1 MSSIGVKQEKEES
14 KMKKYLSLIVSLVL
28 LSALLAGCGSAAS
41 STASYDR
48 GVVEYAVS
56 DEAAMAPAEGAALK
70 NAAADT
76 GSTALPENRKW
87 IVTVNLT
94 AETDDLDALRSAL
107 DEKIAALNGY
117 VEDQSVNNGSA
128 YQSSRRYRSAN
139 LTIRIPADSIDGFLQ
154 DVGGIANIV
163 RQNKSIEDVT
173 LNYVATES
181 RLKALETEE
190 TRLLELLAQAEN
202 MTDLLEIEGR
212 LAEVRYEFENSAS
225 QKRLYDNQIDYAT
238 VYLAIE
244 EVQEY
249 TPVEEP
255 TLWERISKGFRD
267 NLEGVGE
274 DLLDVLVWFIVS
286 LPYLVVFAIVIT
298 LVVLVVK
305 RTRRR
310 RAAKKAAKQPKTE
323 DSKE

>member
-1 MSSIGVKQEKEES
+1 
-14 KMKKYLSLIVSLVL
+14 MKKYLSLLLSLVL
-28 LSALLAGCGSAAS
+28 LAVLLAGCGSAAS

-56 DEAAMAPAEGAALK
+56 DEVAMAPAEGAALK

-154 DVGGIANIV
+154 DMGGIANIV

-190 TRLLELLAQAEN
+190 ARLLELLAQAEN
-202 MTDLLEIEGR
+202 MSDLLEIEAR
-212 LAEVRYEFENSAS
+212 LSEVRSELENYAS

-244 EVQEY
+244 EAQEY

-255 TLWERISKGFRD
+255 TLWERIRDGFQD
-267 NLEGVGE
+267 NLKGVGE
-274 DLLDVLVWFIVS
+274 GLLDVLVWFIVS
-286 LPYLVVFAIVIT
+286 IPT
-298 LVVLVVK
+298 LVVLAVFVLIAVLILK
-305 RTRRR
+305 RVRRR
-310 RAAKKAAKQPKTE
+310 RAAKKAAARQKTE
-323 DSKE
+323 E

>member
-1 MSSIGVKQEKEES
+1 
-14 KMKKYLSLIVSLVL
+14 MKKYLSLLLSLVL
-28 LSALLAGCGSAAS
+28 LAVLLAGCGSAAN

-107 DEKIAALNGY
+107 DEKTAALNGY
-117 VEDQSVNNGSA
+117 VEDQSVYNGSI
-128 YQSSRRYRSAN
+128 YDSGRRYRSAN
-139 LTIRIPADSIDGFLQ
+139 LTVRIPADSIDAFLQ
-154 DVGGIANIV
+154 DVGGLANIV

-173 LNYVATES
+173 LSYVATES

-190 TRLLELLAQAEN
+190 ARLLELLSQAET
-202 MTDLLEIEGR
+202 MTDLLEIEAR
-212 LAEVRYEFENSAS
+212 LSEVRSELENYAS

-238 VYLAIE
+238 IYIAIE

-249 TPVEEP
+249 TPTEEP
-255 TLWERISKGFRD
+255 SLWERIRDGFKD

-274 DLLDVLVWFIVS
+274 GLLDVLVWFIVS
-286 LPYLVVFAIVIT
+286 IPT
-298 LVVLVVK
+298 LVVLAVVVLILVLIV
-305 RTRRR
+305 RRIR
-310 RAAKKAAKQPKTE
+310 RHRKAKKAAKQQKTE
-323 DSKE
+323 E

>member
-1 MSSIGVKQEKEES
+1 
-14 KMKKYLSLIVSLVL
+14 MKKYLSLIVSLVL
-28 LSALLAGCGSAAS
+28 LAALLTGCGSAAS

-48 GVVEYAVS
+48 DVVEYAVS

-107 DEKIAALNGY
+107 DGKIAALNGY
-117 VEDQSVNNGSA
+117 VENQSVNNGSA

-139 LTIRIPADSIDGFLQ
+139 LTIRIPAGQVDAFLQ
-154 DVGGIANIV
+154 DVGGLANIV

-190 TRLLELLAQAEN
+190 ARLLELLSQAET
-202 MTDLLEIEGR
+202 MSDLLEIEAR
-212 LAEVRYEFENSAS
+212 LSEVRGELENYAS

-238 VYLAIE
+238 VYLSIE

-286 LPYLVVFAIVIT
+286 IPYLVVFAIVIT
-298 LVVLVVK
+298 IVVLVIK
-305 RTRRR
+305 RVRRR
-310 RAAKKAAKQPKTE
+310 RKEKKAPKKTD

>member
-1 MSSIGVKQEKEES
+1 
-14 KMKKYLSLIVSLVL
+14 MKKYLSLLLSLVL
-28 LSALLAGCGSAAS
+28 LAVLLAGCGSAAN
-41 STASYDR
+41 STASYGR
-48 GVVEYAVS
+48 GMVEYAVS

-87 IVTVNLT
+87 IVTANLT

-139 LTIRIPADSIDGFLQ
+139 LTIRIPADRIDAFLQ

-190 TRLLELLAQAEN
+190 ARLLELLSQAET
-202 MTDLLEIEGR
+202 MSDLLEIEAR
-212 LAEVRYEFENSAS
+212 LSEVRSELENYAS

-255 TLWERISKGFRD
+255 TLWERISKGFRA
-267 NLEGVGE
+267 NLEGVGA

-286 LPYLVVFAIVIT
+286 LPYLVVFAVVIT
-298 LVVLVVK
+298 IIVLVVK
-305 RTRRR
+305 RIRRR
-310 RAAKKAAKQPKTE
+310 RVAKKAAKQPKAE

>member
-1 MSSIGVKQEKEES
+1 
-14 KMKKYLSLIVSLVL
+14 MKKYLSPILSLAL
-28 LSALLAGCGSAAS
+28 LLTLLAGCGSAAS

-48 GVVEYAVS
+48 GMVEYAMS
-56 DEAAMAPAEGAALK
+56 DEVAMAPAEGAALK
-70 NAAADT
+70 NTAADT

-107 DEKIAALNGY
+107 DGKIAALNGY
-117 VEDQSVNNGSA
+117 VENQSVNNGSA

-139 LTIRIPADSIDGFLQ
+139 LTIRIPAGQVDAFLQ
-154 DVGGIANIV
+154 DVGGLANIV

-190 TRLLELLAQAEN
+190 ARLLELLSQAET
-202 MTDLLEIEGR
+202 MSDLLEIEAR
-212 LAEVRYEFENSAS
+212 LSEVRGELENYAS

-238 VYLAIE
+238 VYLSIE

-286 LPYLVVFAIVIT
+286 IPYLVVFAVVIT
-298 LVVLVVK
+298 IVVFILRRV
-305 RTRRR
+305 RRR
-310 RAAKKAAKQPKTE
+310 RKEKKTPKKTD

>member
-1 MSSIGVKQEKEES
+1 
-14 KMKKYLSLIVSLVL
+14 MKKYLSLLLSLVL
-28 LSALLAGCGSAAS
+28 LAVLLAGCGSAAS

-70 NAAADT
+70 NAAYT

-117 VEDQSVNNGSA
+117 VEDQSVYNGSI
-128 YQSSRRYRSAN
+128 YDSGRRYRSAN
-139 LTIRIPADSIDGFLQ
+139 LTVRIPADSIDAFLQ
-154 DVGGIANIV
+154 DVGGLANIV

-173 LNYVATES
+173 LSYVATES

-190 TRLLELLAQAEN
+190 ARLLELLSQAET
-202 MTDLLEIEGR
+202 MTDLLEIEAR
-212 LAEVRYEFENSAS
+212 LSEVRSELENYAS

-238 VYLAIE
+238 IYIAIE

-249 TPVEEP
+249 TPTEEP
-255 TLWERISKGFRD
+255 SLWERIRDGFKD

-274 DLLDVLVWFIVS
+274 GLLDVLVWFIVS
-286 LPYLVVFAIVIT
+286 IPT
-298 LVVLVVK
+298 LVVLAVVVLILVLIV
-305 RTRRR
+305 RRIRRR
-310 RAAKKAAKQPKTE
+310 RKAKKAAKQQKTE
-323 DSKE
+323 E

>member
-1 MSSIGVKQEKEES
+1 
-14 KMKKYLSLIVSLVL
+14 MKKYLSLIVSLAL
-28 LSALLAGCGSAAS
+28 LAALLAGCGSS
-41 STASYDR
+41 DSRSTMAYD
-48 GVVEYAVS
+48 GAMMEYAAA
-56 DEAAMAPAEGAALK
+56 EAPAAAAEGAALK
-70 NAAADT
+70 NA
-76 GSTALPENRKW
+76 TAETSPASLPQNRKW

-94 AETDDLDALRSAL
+94 AETDDLDALRAAL
-107 DEKIAALNGY
+107 DEKITALNGY
-117 VEDQSVNNGSA
+117 VEDQSVYNGST
-128 YQSSRRYRSAN
+128 YQSGRRYRSAN
-139 LTIRIPADSIDGFLQ
+139 LTIRIPADSIDSFLQ
-154 DVGGIANIV
+154 DVDGLANVV
-163 RQNKSIEDVT
+163 RQNKSLEDVT
-173 LNYVATES
+173 LSYVATES

-190 TRLLELLAQAEN
+190 TRLLELLSQADN

-212 LAEVRYEFENSAS
+212 LAEVRYEIENYAS

-267 NLEGVGE
+267 NLEGVGD

-298 LVVLVVK
+298 LVVFIVK
-305 RTRRR
+305 PIRRR
-310 RAAKKAAKQPKTE
+310 CAAKKAAKKPKAE